1 MVVKVTELPAEPPAI
16 ARYFTQMTD
25 PRKGTLRYHKFTDIL
40 VIGICA
46 VICGADDYEAIAE
59 FGDAKAEW
67 LASFL
72 ELPNGIPSHDTFW
85 RVFEALNPE
94 QFQHCFMQW
103 MSALRQNIS
112 REVIALDGKALR
124 HSYAK
129 EEAKAAIHMVS
140 AWATTNR
147 LVLGQRKVDEK
158 SNEITA
164 IPQLLR
170 ALDIQNCIVTIDA
183 MGCQTALDN

>member
-46 VICGADDYEAIAE
+46 VICGAEDYEAIAD
-59 FGDAKAEW
+59 FCDAKAEW
-67 LASFL
+67 LARFL
-72 ELPNGIPSHDTFW
+72 ESPNGIPSHDAFG
-85 RVFEALNPE
+85 RVFEVLIPE
-94 QFQHCFMQW
+94 EFQHCWLKW

-124 HSYAK
+124 FSYAK
-129 EEAKAAIHMVS
+129 EEANAAIHMVS
-140 AWATTNR
+140 AWRRPTATGPWSTESR
-147 LVLGQRKVDEK
+147 
-158 SNEITA
+158 
-164 IPQLLR
+164 
-170 ALDIQNCIVTIDA
+170 
-183 MGCQTALDN
+183 